1 MDPAS
6 SFIGFSNIISQ
17 GQIASILTRGSVP
30 IKLALAQE
38 AGGLPKVGSVIWVLF
53 NGDIWSQ
60 APGLAIPSS
69 FCVETNFRIL
79 RVYDNWGP
87 GGAVEISNTQN
98 VGL

>member
-38 AGGLPKVGSVIWVLF
+38 AGGLPKVGSVIW
-53 NGDIWSQ
+53 
-60 APGLAIPSS
+60 GLLP
-69 FCVETNFRIL
+69 FR
-79 RVYDNWGP
+79 
-87 GGAVEISNTQN
+87 
-98 VGL
+98 